1 MDICLVNID
10 DSFNKSL
17 QPSSA
22 LGMLWLQTHFEN
34 EHWFAISNN
43 EVILSEK
50 NSKILVEDAKN
61 AGLEI
66 KTFSSISKLEVFQ
79 KKN

>member
-1 MDICLVNID
+1 MDICLKNID
-10 DSFNKSL
+10 NSLNKSL
-17 QPSSA
+17 QPMST

-50 NSKILVEDAKN
+50 NSKILVEDANN

>member
-1 MDICLVNID
+1 MDICLITID
-10 DSFNKSL
+10 NNLIKSL

-50 NSKILVEDAKN
+50 NSKILVEDANN